1 MDQVLL
7 EEWVREMDKKFVSE
21 GRKVDLVIDS
31 CPAYPQ
37 IGNLKLI
44 KLFLFPPNRTSQTL
58 PMDRGVIRSVKAQHR
73 KDAVCKIIQSVE
85 KEKKSSKI
93 YFGNTNPY

>member
-58 PMDRGVIRSVKAQHR
+58 PMDRGVIRSVKAQYR
-73 KDAVCKIIQSVE
+73 KEVVRKIIQSVE
-85 KEKKSSKI
+85 KKKKSSKI